1 MPYVSAIIVAA
12 GSGNRLGAKI
22 PKAFVKINNHPML
35 EYSLEAYQNCLQIN
49 EIILVKP
56 PSHRFNGLAYFDRF
70 PKLSAIVTGGKER
83 PDSVKAGLNAVSPD
97 ADIILIHDAARPLIR
112 PEQINSV
119 ISAVK
124 KHGAAILAAPVID
137 TIKSAD
143 KFVIKR
149 TIDRAGLW
157 KAQTPQGFRRNILER
172 THLNGKIINTTDD
185 SMLAERLNIKV
196 HIVPG
201 NDNNIKITTPVDL
214 EITSCLLRKKK

>member
-12 GSGNRLGAKI
+12 GSGVRLGAKI
-22 PKAFVKINNHPML
+22 PKAFVKINSKPML
-35 EYSLEAYQNCLQIN
+35 EYSLQAHQDCKTVRQ
-49 EIILVKP
+49 IILVKP
-56 PSHRFNGLAYFDRF
+56 PSYQFNGLAYFDRF
-70 PKLSAIVTGGKER
+70 SKLSAIVTGGKER
-83 PDSVKAGLNAVSPD
+83 PDSVKAGLNAISPD

-112 PEQINSV
+112 PEQIDSV
-119 ISAVK
+119 ISAVI
-124 KHGAAILAAPVID
+124 KHGAAILAAPVTD
-137 TIKSAD
+137 TIKSAN

-157 KAQTPQGFRRNILER
+157 KAQTPQGFRRDFIER
-172 THLNGKIINTTDD
+172 THLKGKIINTTDD